1 MSHLLGTAVNA
12 AAIVLGALLGK
23 YVLKGIS
30 FRFEDIMMKGMGLA
44 IILIGVE
51 GALNYNQIMV
61 VILSMVA
68 GGIIGEWVDIDKRM
82 NQLGSWTEKKMG
94 ASEGSFAKGFAMASI
109 LFCTGSMAIV
119 GAMNSGLQGNHDM
132 LFAKALLDGTLS
144 IIFASTM
151 GIGVAFSALT
161 VFLYEG
167 IIALGAGFVKD
178 YLTTQIIAEMAATG
192 SLVLVAV
199 GYNFIVPDKMKIKA
213 VNMIPAIFLPW
224 LFIAIENAVLNMM

>member
-12 AAIVLGALLGK
+12 AAIVVGALLGK
-23 YVLKGIS
+23 YILKGIP

-44 IILIGVE
+44 IVLIGIE

-61 VILSMVA
+61 VILSMVV
-68 GGIIGEWVDIDKRM
+68 GGVLGEWIDIDKRM
-82 NQLGSWTEKKMG
+82 NQLGLWAEQKMG
-94 ASEGSFAKGFAMASI
+94 SAEGSFAKGFAMASI

-119 GAMNSGLQGNHDM
+119 GAMNGGLQGNHDM

-151 GIGVAFSALT
+151 GIGVAFSAVT
-161 VFLYEG
+161 VFIYEG
-167 IIALGAGFVKD
+167 IIAMGAGFVKD
-178 YLTTQIIAEMAATG
+178 YLTPEIIQEMAATG

-199 GYNFIVPDKMKIKA
+199 GYNFLVPEMMKIKA
-213 VNMIPAIFLPW
+213 VNMIPAVFLPW
-224 LFIAIENAVLNMM
+224 LFIAVENLVL

>member
-12 AAIVLGALLGK
+12 AAIVVGALLGK
-23 YVLKGIS
+23 YILKGIP

-44 IILIGVE
+44 IVLIGIE

-61 VILSMVA
+61 VILSMVV
-68 GGIIGEWVDIDKRM
+68 GGVLGEWIDIDKRM
-82 NQLGSWTEKKMG
+82 NQLGLWAEQKMG
-94 ASEGSFAKGFAMASI
+94 SDEGSFAKGFAMASI

-119 GAMNSGLQGNHDM
+119 GAMNGGLQGNHDM

-151 GIGVAFSALT
+151 GIGVAFSAVT
-161 VFLYEG
+161 IFIYEG
-167 IIALGAGFVKD
+167 IIAMGAGFVKD
-178 YLTTQIIAEMAATG
+178 YLTPEIIQEMAATG

-199 GYNFIVPDKMKIKA
+199 GYNFLVPETMKIKA
-213 VNMIPAIFLPW
+213 VNMIPAVFLPW
-224 LFIAIENAVLNMM
+224 LFIAVENLVL